1 MKYLVSF
8 SWVITIIDFL
18 SLEKQQG
25 MLCIP
30 KSIVIQVFGSSRSQ
44 MFFKIGLLK
53 IFLQYSQESTCVG
66 VFFNVFLKTWRSAT
80 LLKRG
85 SNTGVNNIAKFLR
98 TAFL

>member
-30 KSIVIQVFGSSRSQ
+30 QKIVIQVFGSSRSQ
-44 MFFKIGLLK
+44 MFFKIGLLENCNIHRK
-53 IFLQYSQESTCVG
+53 APALESYLM
-66 VFFNVFLKTWRSAT
+66 FF
-80 LLKRG
+80 
-85 SNTGVNNIAKFLR
+85 
-98 TAFL
+98 

>member
-53 IFLQYSQESTCVG
+53 IFCNIHRKAPVLESFLM
-66 VFFNVFLKTWRSAT
+66 FF
-80 LLKRG
+80 
-85 SNTGVNNIAKFLR
+85 
-98 TAFL
+98 